1 MVRIFRHY
9 VPGSLLFLGLVE
21 HLFLI
26 LVIYTALFFR
36 WADADQLTASL
47 GEHLGE
53 AIVFAAVFSC
63 MMFSL
68 GLYNKA
74 HSGSFVTVL
83 TRLIVSFAFSA
94 IALALLFYLFPTIA
108 IWRSALAIAFALGL
122 VGLVVIRWIYLRVA
136 DLQAFKRRILV
147 LGVGKKAARILALER
162 EDSTRSYICVGF
174 VPMSDSEP
182 QVGDGQNI
190 WGNMSLPELAEEQA
204 VEEIVVAVEERRGG
218 TPVNALLA
226 CKLAGIVIT
235 DYSTFWERETG
246 KVDLDTLHPSW
257 MIFSDGFVGGPTQAA
272 IKRAFDILSGV
283 ILLILTL
290 PIACLTAMAVR
301 LESPGGVFYRQERIG
316 LNGRPFM
323 LLKFR
328 SMRADAERD
337 GVPKWAQVN
346 DERVT
351 RIGSFIRKVR
361 IDEIPQVVNVL
372 KGDMSFI
379 GPRPERPFFVDELR
393 QIIPYYAERHRV
405 KPGISGWAQLNY
417 PYGASIED
425 AKEKFQ
431 YDLYYIKNYSLFL
444 DLIVLIQ
451 TVRVIVWPRAH
462 GVR

>member
-1 MVRIFRHY
+1 
-9 VPGSLLFLGLVE
+9 
-21 HLFLI
+21 
-26 LVIYTALFFR
+26 
-36 WADADQLTASL
+36 
-47 GEHLGE
+47 
-53 AIVFAAVFSC
+53 
-63 MMFSL
+63 
-68 GLYNKA
+68 
-74 HSGSFVTVL
+74 
-83 TRLIVSFAFSA
+83 
-94 IALALLFYLFPTIA
+94 
-108 IWRSALAIAFALGL
+108 
-122 VGLVVIRWIYLRVA
+122 
-136 DLQAFKRRILV
+136 
-147 LGVGKKAARILALER
+147 
-162 EDSTRSYICVGF
+162 
-174 VPMSDSEP
+174 
-182 QVGDGQNI
+182 
-190 WGNMSLPELAEEQA
+190 
-204 VEEIVVAVEERRGG
+204 
-218 TPVNALLA
+218 
-226 CKLAGIVIT
+226 VIT

-272 IKRAFDILSGV
+272 IKRAFDILSGA
-283 ILLILTL
+283 IILILTL
-290 PIACLTAMAVR
+290 PIACLTAIAVR

-328 SMRADAERD
+328 SMRADAEKD

-346 DERVT
+346 DERIT

-379 GPRPERPFFVDELR
+379 GPRPERPFFVEELR
-393 QIIPYYAERHRV
+393 QVIPYYAERHRV